1 MTDYRYRY
9 VRTCSGCGGDYA
21 SCHALW
27 AESRVCCPDCDHGK
41 AHPPPGSWRDF
52 HALELVPSVDARD
65 WYEFDLA
72 RELDPLMEA
81 GHA

>member
-1 MTDYRYRY
+1 MRCPRCTGEWTNAEAFDEH
-9 VRTCSGCGGDYA
+9 VRIGGGDCFPPVA
-21 SCHALW
+21 IP
-27 AESRVCCPDCDHGK
+27 R
-41 AHPPPGSWRDF
+41 PPPGSWRDF
-52 HALELVPSVDARD
+52 HLPALDQRD